1 MIETQDQLVKD
12 LEEKIKDNSC
22 RDTSP
27 SSEKPE
33 EDPLEK
39 PSAIVPQPQPQ
50 PDTSSAIVNPVIQPQ
65 ESIMNG
71 NSLSEQ
77 CRTLQAKVLALE
89 EANSTL
95 QVWLKR

>member
-1 MIETQDQLVKD
+1 MKD

-22 RDTSP
+22 SDTSP
-27 SSEKPE
+27 SSEKPD
-33 EDPLEK
+33 EDPLDN

-50 PDTSSAIVNPVIQPQ
+50 PDASSAIVNPVIQPQ
-65 ESIMNG
+65 ESAMNG

-77 CRTLQAKVLALE
+77 CRTLQVKVLALQ

-95 QVWLKR
+95 QVCLK